1 MSSPAPPPTEP
12 PRHAAPARQF
22 PQPSAIDREDV
33 VWQELEMMFG
43 WYDRRASRD
52 RIAYQA
58 LKVITLLLAAAVT
71 VLAAQH
77 APSWL
82 TAMLAAIIVAVEGMQ
97 QLFQLHANWIS
108 YRGSAEALRQEAF
121 AYVAQVAPYDTA
133 GRRVTLAQALR
144 AIAANESSTW
154 VKSVQQPA

>member
-58 LKVITLLLAAAVT
+58 LKVITLLLAA
-71 VLAAQH
+71 
-77 APSWL
+77 
-82 TAMLAAIIVAVEGMQ
+82 AVEGMQ